1 MSGDGVGSTSG
12 RRAALYVLS
21 DKGGLGSTSAGV
33 EPVPVEYPDARA
45 TKHAFKKLLRA
56 TAPSAPQ
63 TPDEPGF
70 LKLVFLFSLFLFL
83 NGGRGERVI
92 VNTRGYRKTRKN

>member
-70 LKLVFLFSLFLFL
+70 LKLVVCFSLFLFL
-83 NGGRGERVI
+83 NGGVKYQI
-92 VNTRGYRKTRKN
+92 